1 MEKNDLWQQARQ
13 KMEEEG
19 FDSPDFET
27 AEYYN
32 LNRILH
38 YNLGKIREA
47 KSELIREIMEKN
59 PAMSAEC
66 TVHILSDYSLMDFL
80 YGDCNIFAQYLHKR
94 YKYEMEAVYLD
105 DGFGGKQ
112 LIHMYCVSR
121 NEDGRKIY
129 IDCRG
134 KCDSFPALMQE
145 FEDAGLW
152 SSDEPYIIKRYKRMP
167 KAHKTAEEDAWRLH
181 FAKLADE
188 SLSWYS

>member
-59 PAMSAEC
+59 PAMRYQSARDMAADLRSALEIRDD
-66 TVHILSDYSLMDFL
+66 HP
-80 YGDCNIFAQYLHKR
+80 AAP
-94 YKYEMEAVYLD
+94 EA
-105 DGFGGKQ
+105 
-112 LIHMYCVSR
+112 
-121 NEDGRKIY
+121 
-129 IDCRG
+129 
-134 KCDSFPALMQE
+134 
-145 FEDAGLW
+145 
-152 SSDEPYIIKRYKRMP
+152 
-167 KAHKTAEEDAWRLH
+167 
-181 FAKLADE
+181 
-188 SLSWYS
+188 